1 MLCPGTRVVLVSDGE
16 IVMRGDIYVV
26 FAYLDSYTLI
36 GMDDEDDATFGIYD
50 VDCVESY
57 HAPAGPEDDQY
68 TI

>member
-16 IVMRGDIYVV
+16 IVMRGYICVI

-36 GMDDEDDATFGIYD
+36 GRDDEDDAMFGIYD
-50 VDCVESY
+50 VDCVEPY
-57 HAPAGPEDDQY
+57 HAPVGPEDDHY